1 MIQKY
6 IKIFQALILLLV
18 TTGLSA
24 QHFPTIIP
32 NGFKTDI
39 IDFINSKSKLHNY
52 DFILIQSED
61 SYWYKSI
68 EYRLVCFKSNRSD
81 LIKIFKNKKN
91 SRFKIDHIIQTDFYR
106 SINFLDSIQA
116 TGLFDLKKSD
126 LNSVKVDSA
135 GNGKILLIS
144 DGISKTFELFDFTN
158 SWGLTFY
165 EPKKFYEFSNN
176 KNILIGLQ
184 ANILFNNYW
193 NNNF

>member
-1 MIQKY
+1 M
-6 IKIFQALILLLV
+6 KIIQALILLLV
-18 TTGLSA
+18 TSGLSA

-39 IDFINSKSKLHNY
+39 IDFIDSNRRLNIY

-68 EYRLVCFKSNRSD
+68 DYKLVCFKNNKTD

-91 SRFKIDHIIQTDFYR
+91 NRFKIDHIIQTDFNR
-106 SINFLDSIQA
+106 SINILDSLRA
-116 TGLFDLKKSD
+116 TGLFDLKKGD

-135 GNGKILLIS
+135 GNSKILLIS
-144 DGISKTFELFDFTN
+144 DGTSKTFKLFDFTN
-158 SWGLTFY
+158 SWGITFY
-165 EPKKFYEFSNN
+165 EPEKFYEFSNN

-193 NNNF
+193 NNNY